1 MVEERLQLPS
11 ISSSLT
17 SQKLRA
23 ALKAHDLLVKLVE
36 PGTRSSHMRLM
47 DALELAFL
55 EMDELVEAMDD
66 GKAT

>member
-1 MVEERLQLPS
+1 MEVLSSNVPS

-36 PGTRSSHMRLM
+36 PGNRAVYERLM
-47 DALELAFL
+47 DELHTVFRELE
-55 EMDELVEAMDD
+55 ELVGGTD
-66 GKAT
+66 G